1 MDRPDPGN
9 QGVDMDMLAASI
21 RADAADLGTF
31 LEALAT
37 KLEGA
42 LPGMVRVGREGG
54 LFKKEHRV
62 QWIRVQL
69 EDKLFEL
76 YRSGAGVEA
85 RFLHVVQGVTL
96 KRELLH
102 LDAWI
107 AELSQRLARHAQ
119 TSAEARTAL
128 ERMVT

>member
-1 MDRPDPGN
+1 
-9 QGVDMDMLAASI
+9 MDMLAASI